1 MLDIVAHAQRAY
13 PPRTYENAGCAQ
25 LTIALALDY
34 ETAGE
39 RLTRRAAGDRYL
51 ALPLTDAPLT
61 SARRLWWTLTD
72 LGLDPTAGRPVL
84 NIAGNGI
91 YSLAKAGWTQA
102 ALNAHLHAILTPV
115 HQHIGLSLVVS
126 GGQTGIDL
134 AGGIA
139 AHALGIP
146 VRMTLPAGFLQ
157 RGVDHRDIERTEAEI
172 RAEVIAAADVL
183 SRVAVPT

>member
-13 PPRTYENAGCAQ
+13 PPRTYENARAAD

-39 RLTRRAAGDRYL
+39 RLTRKAAADRYL
-51 ALPLTDAPLT
+51 ALPLTDDPLT
-61 SARRLWWTLTD
+61 SARRLWRTLTD
-72 LGLDPTAGRPVL
+72 LGAHPDTHRPVL

-91 YSLAKAGWTQA
+91 YSLAKAGWTQSS
-102 ALNAHLHAILTPV
+102 LNAHLYAILSPV
-115 HQHIGLSLVVS
+115 HQHIGFSQIVS
-126 GGQTGIDL
+126 GGQTGIDI

-157 RGVDHRDIERTEAEI
+157 RSVDHRDVERTQGDI
-172 RAEVIAAADVL
+172 VAEVVAAAAVL
-183 SRVAVPT
+183 SRVSVPA